1 MANPE
6 HLAKLKEGI
15 KAWNRWRK
23 PNPTIQPDLFE
34 ANLDSADLTGANLK
48 KADLVGAKLSG
59 AKLSKADLRAADL
72 SEAYLSEADLSGAK
86 LAKAYLREAD
96 LSRVNLSEANL
107 SRANLSKAFLYKA
120 NLSMADLAGVD
131 LSRVNLIEANLSETK
146 LIGANFHG
154 VITSKIVL
162 ILGRFIPERK
172 VVLDA
177 IREKLRKRG
186 YVSVL
191 CGFGWTTEKKVTEIT
206 MLANMARF
214 IIADLTDP
222 MSALYELS
230 GIVPDITVPVK
241 AVLPEIEGLQREYSS
256 FFHPERSHWF
266 LKPYHYK
273 SPEILIVQLDD
284 QVIAPAEASVTVY
297 EPERAHR
304 PPLTVGKIMPAEPPT
319 SPPFEEV
326 QFETPPKEVQLDV
339 SETPFEE
346 VQLGASAPRDMCPGE
361 DFVARF
367 AAYIESHR
375 RKVYRVLAQ
384 EAPSAHLRHFR

>member
-86 LAKAYLREAD
+86 LAKAHLREADLSRVNLSEANLREAD

-273 SPEILIVQLDD
+273 SPEILIV
-284 QVIAPAEASVTVY
+284 
-297 EPERAHR
+297 
-304 PPLTVGKIMPAEPPT
+304 
-319 SPPFEEV
+319 
-326 QFETPPKEVQLDV
+326 
-339 SETPFEE
+339 
-346 VQLGASAPRDMCPGE
+346 
-361 DFVARF
+361 
-367 AAYIESHR
+367 
-375 RKVYRVLAQ
+375 
-384 EAPSAHLRHFR
+384 